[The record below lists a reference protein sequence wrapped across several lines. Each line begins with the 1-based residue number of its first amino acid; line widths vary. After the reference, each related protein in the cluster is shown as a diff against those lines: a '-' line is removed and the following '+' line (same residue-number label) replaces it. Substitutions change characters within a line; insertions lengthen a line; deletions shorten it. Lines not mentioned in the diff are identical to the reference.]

1 MPNELGSIWTYFF
14 QLLARMGQYFLSD
27 RLKMVLNIFTQPPQ
41 KTNFHK
47 INPTVS
53 LSRYLCI
60 FNKAGRPPVGE
71 LKKVGKSRIFWQ
83 KVGGFFTKVG
93 KGRIIFSLF

>member
-1 MPNELGSIWTYFF
+1 MMPKP
-14 QLLARMGQYFLSD
+14 ARIKTRCAESS
-27 RLKMVLNIFTQPPQ
+27 KAKNIFD
-41 KTNFHK
+41 
-47 INPTVS
+47 IS
-53 LSRYLCI
+53 LRNILI
-60 FNKAGRPPVGE
+60 FSISGRPPVGE

>member
-1 MPNELGSIWTYFF
+1 MQGNQLTRLSYYTNTGFLCDKKNLPTDLHELWNDRGT
-14 QLLARMGQYFLSD
+14 LSG
-27 RLKMVLNIFTQPPQ
+27 
-41 KTNFHK
+41 H
-47 INPTVS
+47 
-53 LSRYLCI
+53 
-60 FNKAGRPPVGE
+60 PPVGE

>member
-1 MPNELGSIWTYFF
+1 MQAFHMQHRAVHKFTCISSKKRSGPMSC
-14 QLLARMGQYFLSD
+14 
-27 RLKMVLNIFTQPPQ
+27 VLFEEFNMR
-41 KTNFHK
+41 
-47 INPTVS
+47 VS
-53 LSRYLCI
+53 LICT
-60 FNKAGRPPVGE
+60 GHPPVGE

>member
-1 MPNELGSIWTYFF
+1 MYIHNLNTASHGSLT
-14 QLLARMGQYFLSD
+14 L
-27 RLKMVLNIFTQPPQ
+27 P
-41 KTNFHK
+41 
-47 INPTVS
+47 
-53 LSRYLCI
+53 
-60 FNKAGRPPVGE
+60 GRPPVGE